1 MKRITFARLALLVGA
16 LAVLFV
22 LQGCGGDDNGGVDQS
37 LHNQTVMDLQG
48 MLDDANDK
56 VKKLEGQI
64 GADADELAT
73 AKADAAKYK
82 KMVDDATEMGAAE
95 KMRAYMDQRAMS
107 VRATM
112 MEGTPAPTVVAAW
125 DDDADAPMVTVMGQD
140 DYGDGDAPPDI
151 DGWTEVTLTRERDMP
166 VGGTDSVYVY
176 TDITGPQ
183 AKKFM
188 DVHGETVGFDTGDDG
203 DAKLA
208 MSDDFPAARLGSTYT
223 HPDGADPLEGTYD
236 GVAGEFSCTN
246 TCAITPT
253 TMMEDGE
260 DVVRLVFDTGWMF
273 TPDDDEQTVMVNDA
287 DFLTFG
293 IWLYKPVDAEDG
305 HLFAAFSTGKM
316 EYDVP
321 AGDAVAGTA
330 TFRGSAAGKY
340 VKRDTIAKTAE
351 IGLFTAKSKLEV
363 NFDVDDAGEL
373 DGDSITGTISGFVSG
388 GAELAGWEVT
398 LGQDSTDGNI
408 TDDDTIVT
416 AENVTSG
423 TIAGVTIAM
432 PETILAD
439 NNNNW
444 SATFHGPAED
454 ARTDMQPGSVV
465 GTFDLHGGTETV
477 VSVSGGFGA
486 HNISPEN

>member
-1 MKRITFARLALLVGA
+1 M
-16 LAVLFV
+16 V
-22 LQGCGGDDNGGVDQS
+22 LQGCGGDDNGVDQS
-37 LHNQTVMDLQG
+37 LHDTVTMERDELQDK
-48 MLDDANDK
+48 LDAANAK
-56 VKKLEGQI
+56 VKELEAQAGTD
-64 GADADELAT
+64 GELAA

-82 KMVDDATEMGAAE
+82 KMVDDAMEAEAAE
-95 KMRAYMDQRAMS
+95 KMRAYMDQRGMN
-107 VRATM
+107 VRAAM
-112 MEGTPAPTVVAAW
+112 MEDSPSPTVVAAW

-176 TDITGPQ
+176 TDIAGPQ

-188 DVHGETVGFDTGDDG
+188 DVHGETVGFDTDDDG

-208 MSDDFPAARLGSTYT
+208 MSDDFPAARLGSTYD
-223 HPDGADPLEGTYD
+223 HPADADPLEGTYD
-236 GVAGEFSCTN
+236 GVAGEFSCTG
-246 TCAITPT
+246 TCTITPT

-260 DVVRLVFDTGWMF
+260 DVVRLVFGADWMF

-316 EYDVP
+316 TYEAP
-321 AGDAVAGTA
+321 NAGVEGTA

-351 IGLFTAKSKLEV
+351 IGLFTAKSKLEA
-363 NFDVDDAGEL
+363 NFDIADAGEL

-398 LGQDSTDGNI
+398 LGQVSGNGNI
-408 TDDDTIVT
+408 DDDDTIT
-416 AENVTSG
+416 AAENVTSG

-432 PETILAD
+432 PETIPAD

-444 SATFHGPAED
+444 RATFHGPAED